1 LREPSQRKWF
11 HDKSLICDCETAAHL
26 DRLGPLQ
33 ITREIK
39 MKTLISALCV
49 ATLSVGTMAA
59 TMAPAQAASYN
70 NGYSQNHNNRM
81 KFEQRGN
88 YAYLNGHRGDRHRH
102 AGWRYYDG
110 YYFPPA
116 AFVVGALIFGG
127 ILGSII
133 ASQH

>member
-1 LREPSQRKWF
+1 
-11 HDKSLICDCETAAHL
+11 
-26 DRLGPLQ
+26 
-33 ITREIK
+33 
-39 MKTLISALCV
+39 MKTLISAVCV
-49 ATLSVGTMAA
+49 ATLSLGSLAA
-59 TMAPAQAASYN
+59 TMAPVQAASY
-70 NGYSQNHNNRM
+70 SENHSN
-81 KFEQRGN
+81 KWQFEKRGD

>member
-1 LREPSQRKWF
+1 
-11 HDKSLICDCETAAHL
+11 
-26 DRLGPLQ
+26 
-33 ITREIK
+33 
-39 MKTLISALCV
+39 MKTLISAVCV
-49 ATLSVGTMAA
+49 ATLSLGSMAA
-59 TMAPAQAASYN
+59 TRAPVQAASY
-70 NGYSQNHNNRM
+70 SQNHSN
-81 KFEQRGN
+81 KWQFEKRGD

>member
-1 LREPSQRKWF
+1 
-11 HDKSLICDCETAAHL
+11 
-26 DRLGPLQ
+26 
-33 ITREIK
+33 
-39 MKTLISALCV
+39 MKTLISAVCV
-49 ATLSVGTMAA
+49 ATLSLGSMAA
-59 TMAPAQAASYN
+59 TMAPVQAASY
-70 NGYSQNHNNRM
+70 SQNHSN
-81 KFEQRGN
+81 KWQFEKRGD
-88 YAYLNGHRGDRHRH
+88 YAYLNGHRGDRHCH